1 MKPQHKLKLIL
12 FFATLMFV
20 AKPFIGFVQFNR
32 QHPPQKINVC
42 ALEKAFSKRMIR
54 YKDGS
59 LTEMAAIQRQLAD
72 PGIKYYVTFLFSLLS
87 LSALVL
93 VGSKQSVFHSQ
104 CVKGLL
110 FLPAYLLNRQI
121 IV

>member
-1 MKPQHKLKLIL
+1 MKPQHKLKFIL

-20 AKPFIGFVQFNR
+20 AKPFIGFIQFNR
-32 QHPPQKINVC
+32 HNPPQKINIC
-42 ALEKAFSKRMIR
+42 ALEKAFSKRMIQYR
-54 YKDGS
+54 DGS
-59 LTEMAAIQRQLAD
+59 LTKMTAIQRQLAD
-72 PGIKYYVTFLFSLLS
+72 PGIKYCVTFLFSLLS

-93 VGSKQSVFHSQ
+93 AGRKRSVFHNQ
-104 CVKGLL
+104 EVKRLL

>member
-1 MKPQHKLKLIL
+1 MKPQRKLKLIL
-12 FFATLMFV
+12 LFATLMFV

-32 QHPPQKINVC
+32 QHPPQKINIH
-42 ALEKAFSKRMIR
+42 ALEKAFSKRMIQ

-59 LTEMAAIQRQLAD
+59 LTKMTSIQRQLTE

-87 LSALVL
+87 FFTSIL
-93 VGSKQSVFHSQ
+93 VGSKRSVIHNQSV
-104 CVKGLL
+104 KRLL
-110 FLPAYLLNRQI
+110 LLPAYLLNRQI

>member
-32 QHPPQKINVC
+32 QHPPQKINIC
-42 ALEKAFSKRMIR
+42 ALEKAFSKRMIQ

-59 LTEMAAIQRQLAD
+59 LTKMTAIQRQIAD
-72 PGIKYYVTFLFSLLS
+72 PGIKYNVTFLFSLLS
-87 LSALVL
+87 LSALIL
-93 VGSKQSVFHSQ
+93 VVSKRSVFHNQ
-104 CVKGLL
+104 WVNGLL
-110 FLPAYLLNRQI
+110 VRPAYLLNRQI